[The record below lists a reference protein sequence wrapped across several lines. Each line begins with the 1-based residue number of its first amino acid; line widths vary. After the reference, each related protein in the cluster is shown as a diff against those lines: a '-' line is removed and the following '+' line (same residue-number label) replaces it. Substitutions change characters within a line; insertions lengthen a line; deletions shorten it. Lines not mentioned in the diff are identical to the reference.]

1 MAKVEVEVLSIIYD
15 KVNNTPVVLLRE
27 KGGNRILPIWIGF
40 FEAQAIYMAMKGVML
55 ERPLTHDLCS
65 DTICYLG
72 GKLKE
77 VHIYKIYEGTFY
89 AHLVV
94 SQGDKII
101 NIDARPSDSVAI
113 SLRQSCPIY
122 VEDSIMKNNALSE
135 PFSGSSKDLEEI
147 LASLPDD
154 AFGKYN
160 M

>member
-1 MAKVEVEVLSIIYD
+1 MPKVQVDVFNIIFD
-15 KVNNTPVVLLRE
+15 KINNTPVILLKE

-40 FEAQAIYMAMKGVML
+40 FEAQAIYMAIKGIML

-65 DTICYLG
+65 DLIVYLG
-72 GKLKE
+72 GKLE
-77 VHIYKIYEGTFY
+77 EINIYKLHKGTFY
-89 AHLVV
+89 ANLVI
-94 SQGDKII
+94 SLNNKII

-113 SLRQSCPIY
+113 ALRQSSPIF
-122 VEDSIMKNNALSE
+122 VEESIMKNNAISE